1 MKKMTLKDK
10 LMIYVYRKGNQ
21 IEQEEKD
28 LKTSLRL
35 SALDNLDHYEILR
48 HRIRLQAWNNFIYEP
63 IFNISTIILN
73 IHLVEFVS
81 TPYVSPSVPKLMRYM
96 NNNSALIYQIALI
109 QMYCP
114 DFWANVVAKGNYRFD
129 VVSRYANVR
138 SQIQD
143 YIFSGEFPKFN
154 EKLDV

>member
-1 MKKMTLKDK
+1 MDNL
-10 LMIYVYRKGNQ
+10 YRKGNQ

-28 LKTSLRL
+28 LNTSLRL

-114 DFWANVVAKGNYRFD
+114 DFWAYVVTKGNYRFD
-129 VVSRYANVR
+129 VPRYANVR
-138 SQIQD
+138 LQIQD